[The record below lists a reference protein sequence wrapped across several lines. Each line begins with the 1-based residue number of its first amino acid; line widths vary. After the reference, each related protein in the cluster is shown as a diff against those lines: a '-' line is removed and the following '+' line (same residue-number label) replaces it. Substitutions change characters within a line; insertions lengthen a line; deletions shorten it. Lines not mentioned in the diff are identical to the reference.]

1 MITTALAPGLSLW
14 TADYEI
20 VDTGG
25 RREARGK
32 LLRGKSVIK
41 SFSSQIRSDDT
52 FSVRTVCLPDRA
64 IRFSV
69 PDSQVQRRTRR

>member
-25 RREARGK
+25 RREARGR

-52 FSVRTVCLPDRA
+52 FSVSTVCLPGRA
-64 IRFSV
+64 IRFAV

>member
-20 VDTGG
+20 VDTGV

-52 FSVRTVCLPDRA
+52 FSVRTVCLPDRS

-69 PDSQVQRRTRR
+69 PNSKVQRRTRR